1 MNVHSLQAL
10 RILYARHYPGTEL
23 PPPPPPDVV
32 ASANAF
38 RTSVF
43 GGSPALVTESDPEQ
57 PPPSRMTFR
66 SLAGDASE
74 IQTALLFSKSHA
86 SDPQPER
93 PTLIEEM
100 EDLLKLSAMD
110 ASAMRR
116 PDIERELSL
125 RGCMCEPAA
134 KIVNLQKTLVMSRR
148 AKLLSAAIAEVVELA
163 QSADVLSTTLHGGTA
178 SSNQESCQS
187 NTNASTTQINAN
199 HVTNPDETTANAAI
213 NNTGIA
219 NTTASAFDT
228 VAMGSLES
236 LRLINQS
243 NNAGRTERPH
253 VHQTLS
259 ANTGI
264 RIEQSNPKKKDSKSY
279 HRYEA
284 SMEATTVAAYI
295 NMHTSYGAR
304 DSTMQGTEMQE
315 KLIKQAWLDFKSDV
329 DKGFITVVDI
339 DKLYACN
346 STSREAFKLAA
357 ALTT

>member
-1 MNVHSLQAL
+1 
-10 RILYARHYPGTEL
+10 
-23 PPPPPPDVV
+23 
-32 ASANAF
+32 
-38 RTSVF
+38 
-43 GGSPALVTESDPEQ
+43 
-57 PPPSRMTFR
+57 
-66 SLAGDASE
+66 
-74 IQTALLFSKSHA
+74 
-86 SDPQPER
+86 
-93 PTLIEEM
+93 
-100 EDLLKLSAMD
+100 
-110 ASAMRR
+110 
-116 PDIERELSL
+116 
-125 RGCMCEPAA
+125 
-134 KIVNLQKTLVMSRR
+134 
-148 AKLLSAAIAEVVELA
+148 LSAAIAEVVELA

-219 NTTASAFDT
+219 NTTATDIDT
-228 VAMGSLES
+228 VAMGALES

-315 KLIKQAWLDFKSDV
+315 KLIRQAWLDFKSDV